1 MSKVLIFTSFVYNI
15 AKTRIKADEFDC
27 VICADG
33 GLTVA
38 KTLGITP
45 DILIGDFDSTKL
57 PQCDNIIRL
66 PMEKKVADRKSV
78 V

>member
-45 DILIGDFDSTKL
+45 DIDYG
-57 PQCDNIIRL
+57 
-66 PMEKKVADRKSV
+66 DRKSV